1 MTEVKA
7 WNCNVRIK
15 NICDP
20 KHILL
25 ILLILPV
32 ALFGVAAADDGTL
45 GDYWTLRQFH
55 ALNPQE
61 ATVAERFADRVGS
74 SAESPPSA
82 FAKPVRIAVIYP
94 GLQASDYWRRSVL
107 SLQSR
112 LREIGVPHEIES
124 HFTRPGSEIRE
135 QARLISQALT
145 QDPDY
150 LVFTLDA
157 FRHRVIVEQLISG
170 GRPKVIL
177 QNITT
182 PLRSWGKAQPF
193 FYVGFDHTEG
203 TRLLIEHILA
213 DDMAGVTDFAILYGP
228 PGYVSSARGDSFRT
242 ALAEQPDK
250 TLVASYYVG
259 FDREKA
265 RAAALTL
272 LQRNPEVDF
281 IYSCS
286 TDIALGVIDAIE
298 TLGLQGQ
305 VQTNGWGGGS
315 QELAEI
321 AKGRLA
327 VTVMRMNDDNG
338 VAMAEA
344 IALDQLGRSDDVP
357 LVYSGE
363 FALVTQAHDAAK
375 IEALKT
381 RAFRYS
387 Q

>member
-1 MTEVKA
+1 M
-7 WNCNVRIK
+7 
-15 NICDP
+15 
-20 KHILL
+20 ILETAQGIIQSL
-25 ILLILPV
+25 DDRSQSLELQL
-32 ALFGVAAADDGTL
+32 AAADDGTL

-213 DDMAGVTDFAILYGP
+213 DDMASVTDFAILYGP

-286 TDIALGVIDAIE
+286 TDIALGVI
-298 TLGLQGQ
+298 
-305 VQTNGWGGGS
+305 
-315 QELAEI
+315 
-321 AKGRLA
+321 
-327 VTVMRMNDDNG
+327 
-338 VAMAEA
+338 
-344 IALDQLGRSDDVP
+344 
-357 LVYSGE
+357 
-363 FALVTQAHDAAK
+363 
-375 IEALKT
+375 
-381 RAFRYS
+381 
-387 Q
+387 